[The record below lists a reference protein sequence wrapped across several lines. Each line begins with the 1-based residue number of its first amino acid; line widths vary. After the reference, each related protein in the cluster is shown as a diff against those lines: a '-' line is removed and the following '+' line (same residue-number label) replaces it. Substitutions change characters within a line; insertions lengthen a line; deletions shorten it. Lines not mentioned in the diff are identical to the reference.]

1 MTNGPTPDT
10 AKPLGGPRLIAA
22 LRMRGFSPGRGVAL
36 YATPGTAVTTII
48 AENPMLATPR
58 RRIAAVQARAAADG
72 IPPIIA
78 LVVGDDTVTMYPASP
93 RGDVVGDP
101 VQVWRAGE
109 FWADSRANLL
119 VRRLF
124 VRLKDGERIEVE
136 TKTTPIGPNRFH
148 ARVTAMIVDMG
159 RHGGLSVHVSKQ

>member
-1 MTNGPTPDT
+1 VNEPTPET
-10 AKPLGGPRLIAA
+10 VKPLGGPRLIEA
-22 LRMRGFSPGRGVAL
+22 LRSRGFSAGRGVAL

-48 AENPMLATPR
+48 AGDPVLATPR
-58 RRIAAVQARAAADG
+58 RRIAAVQARADAAG
-72 IPPIIA
+72 IPTIIA

-109 FWADSRANLL
+109 FWADSRANLF

-124 VRLKDGERIEVE
+124 VSLDDGQRIEVE
-136 TKTTPIGPNRFH
+136 TKTTPVGPNRFH

-159 RHGGLSVHVSKQ
+159 RRGRGFRTGR